1 MEQTKRLTDANSRSS
16 RRGVSMLLVLI
27 SLMTATIVTVAYLS
41 SRDNSPLIGENVT
54 DTAQARWAA
63 ATGIEL
69 AVATLQAEGTFDAL
83 PSDGVILSNYA
94 ISGATLDVVLTDQI
108 TGDPPTTESIYF
120 ILTST
125 ARVGSIEQTARGVL
139 EIKPSVNDIVTVDL
153 SEFAVFTAES
163 FQMSNDAVIARW
175 PESPM
180 SQLGRTIHMGTQA
193 TSSSRVQ
200 LQHRAAALDS
210 VLLHRE
216 SASGALVNN
225 STNTTMRQRGLE
237 DTIPMPLPP
246 DPDAERPDGTP
257 NPPNNVMGTS
267 TIDSSQRFGTV
278 RLQNGT
284 SRLNLVGDI
293 TLTVDDSLRMNDRSG
308 ISVNGNATLIVF
320 GDVEMRSDSWIE
332 LAPDATLTMYIGG
345 DLDANEAYIGDQR
358 ADPSV
363 RDTSGHAPWINA
375 RRLIML
381 SIDPEDGTLRDW
393 NLNGD
398 SVVKGNIYAPTANL
412 AARNSSTIYG
422 RVAARSVG
430 LRGHAAIFYDHA
442 LDTRYGYTDSGS
454 QVYDDDGRIR
464 SEIRNLTKLSA
475 QAVSDLADSLDRT
488 VYSLFTGL
496 VSNASSS
503 SSTSGT
509 SSPDPTPRPIPVDFA
524 VVAYGYDVDTWE
536 AAP

>member
-1 MEQTKRLTDANSRSS
+1 
-16 RRGVSMLLVLI
+16 MLLVLI

-63 ATGIEL
+63 TSGIEL
-69 AVATLQAEGTFDAL
+69 AVATLQAEGTFDAI

-108 TGDPPTTESIYF
+108 TGDPPTAESIYF

-153 SEFAVFTAES
+153 SDFAVFTADS
-163 FQMSNDAVIARW
+163 FQMSDDAVIARW

-210 VLLHRE
+210 QLWHRE

-225 STNTTMRQRGLE
+225 STDYNVRRRSME

-246 DPDAERPDGTP
+246 DPDAERPNGSINLPMT
-257 NPPNNVMGTS
+257 VTGTS
-267 TIDSSQRFGTV
+267 NLDSSQRFGSV
-278 RLQNGT
+278 RLQNST
-284 SRLNLVGDI
+284 SRLNLLGDI
-293 TLTVDDSLRMNDRSG
+293 TMTVDGSLRMNAGSG
-308 ISVNGNATLIVF
+308 IEVNGNSTMIVF
-320 GDVEMRSDSWIE
+320 GDVDLRSNSWIE
-332 LAPDATLTMYIGG
+332 LAPDASLTMFIGG
-345 DLDANEAYIGDQR
+345 DLVANEAYIGDQR
-358 ADPSV
+358 ADKSV
-363 RDTSGHAPWINA
+363 RDTTGHAPWFNA
-375 RRLIML
+375 RRMVILT
-381 SIDPEDGTLRDW
+381 IDPEDGTTRDW
-393 NLNGD
+393 SLDGD
-398 SVVKGNIYAPTANL
+398 SVIKGNIYAPTATL
-412 AARNSSTIYG
+412 AARSNSTIYG

-442 LDTRYGYTDSGS
+442 LDTRYGYTDQGS
-454 QVYDDDGRIR
+454 RIYDEDGRIR
-464 SEIRNLTKLSA
+464 SEIRNLTTLST
-475 QAVSDLADSLDRT
+475 QAISDLADSLDQS
-488 VYSLFTGL
+488 VYSIFSGL
-496 VSNASSS
+496 INGSSITTTT
-503 SSTSGT
+503 SSTS
-509 SSPDPTPRPIPVDFA
+509 SSEPTPRPIPVDFA
-524 VVAYGYDVDTWE
+524 VIAYGYDVDTWE